1 MQGVTQIKPGRR
13 PRRSARR
20 HKSVS
25 SMPLPVNPKKDMQC
39 LERLRPKSE
48 GRTIVEPGSRRRHY
62 DISAYSVIGPQGNAV
77 SSPALP
83 ASHLELRLDP
93 QFACRVRAARF
104 ACWDLAACVRFRA
117 ALFAC
122 LARASCE
129 AADRSSFFSARN
141 VARERRISRLA
152 CLRVRAVVALPL
164 GAGSL
169 TPARLAFDKP
179 IAIACFVERAPCLP
193 SRMCSI
199 SSRTNSPAC
208 VDGALPCRAS
218 LRARSRV
225 SCSGTGGLLWTAIM
239 HKLHRIV
246 WADYEF
252 KHVINSLAIS
262 ARWTSICDHPS
273 A

>member
-1 MQGVTQIKPGRR
+1 MFRALTSSSAASCALTAVVIPGSDWEQPTAKTTGANMPSNDRNFISTSLRITGLAMQGVTQIKPGRR

-141 VARERRISRLA
+141 VARERLVDRVTERPDCPRRIS
-152 CLRVRAVVALPL
+152 
-164 GAGSL
+164 
-169 TPARLAFDKP
+169 
-179 IAIACFVERAPCLP
+179 
-193 SRMCSI
+193 
-199 SSRTNSPAC
+199 
-208 VDGALPCRAS
+208 
-218 LRARSRV
+218 
-225 SCSGTGGLLWTAIM
+225 
-239 HKLHRIV
+239 
-246 WADYEF
+246 
-252 KHVINSLAIS
+252 
-262 ARWTSICDHPS
+262 
-273 A
+273 